1 MKIFEG
7 MTYNIRGFWLGV
19 KTPKLL
25 MLGLIRLAAVI
36 IITII
41 FASLIFVH
49 HQEILTLIW
58 TRPESRWLLWLWY
71 LLSWML
77 SLFLVALSSVF
88 SYLISQILFCVIIMD
103 VMSRITERLVSGQEK
118 EPQKMPFLKRFFYL
132 IKQEIPR
139 TIVPVLLSLLIML
152 LGWLTPL
159 GPLFTIFSSLTA
171 VIFLAWDNTDLVPAR
186 RLYPFRTRFKF
197 FYKNLPVHLGFGLL
211 FLIPIASIFFLSF
224 SPVGATLYY
233 IKEHDNI

>member
-1 MKIFEG
+1 MKLFDGI
-7 MTYNIRGFWLGV
+7 TYNIRGFWIGV

-41 FASLIFVH
+41 FASLILVY
-49 HQEILTLIW
+49 HQEILNLIW
-58 TRPESRWLLWLWY
+58 TRPESRWLLWLWH

-77 SLFLVALSSVF
+77 SLFLVVLSSVF

-103 VMSRITERLVSGQEK
+103 TMSIITERLASGQEK
-118 EPQKMPFLKRFFYL
+118 EPQKMPLLSRFFYL
-132 IKQEIPR
+132 VKQEIPR
-139 TIVPVLLSLLIML
+139 TIVPVLLTLFIMG
-152 LGWLTPL
+152 LGWLTPF
-159 GPLFTIFSSLTA
+159 GPLFTIFSSLIA
-171 VIFLAWDNTDLVPAR
+171 AIFLAWDNTDLVPAR
-186 RLYPFRTRFKF
+186 RLYPFKTRFKL
-197 FYKNLPVHLGFGLL
+197 FYKNLPFHLGFGLL

-233 IKEHDNI
+233 VEEHG

>member
-1 MKIFEG
+1 MKLFDGI
-7 MTYNIRGFWLGV
+7 TYNIRGFWIGV

-41 FASLIFVH
+41 FASLILVY
-49 HQEILTLIW
+49 HQEILNLIW
-58 TRPESRWLLWLWY
+58 TRPESRWLLWLWH

-77 SLFLVALSSVF
+77 SLFLVVLSSVF

-103 VMSRITERLVSGQEK
+103 TMSIITERLASGQEK
-118 EPQKMPFLKRFFYL
+118 EPQKMPLLSRFFYL
-132 IKQEIPR
+132 VKQEIPR
-139 TIVPVLLSLLIML
+139 TIVPVLLSLFIMG
-152 LGWLTPL
+152 LGWLTPF
-159 GPLFTIFSSLTA
+159 GPLFTIFSSLIA
-171 VIFLAWDNTDLVPAR
+171 AIFLAWDNTDLVPAR
-186 RLYPFRTRFKF
+186 RLYPFKTRFKF
-197 FYKNLPVHLGFGLL
+197 FYKNLPFHLGFGLL

-233 IKEHDNI
+233 VEEHG

>member
-1 MKIFEG
+1 MKIVEG
-7 MTYNIRGFWLGV
+7 MIYNIRGCWLGI

-41 FASLIFVH
+41 LSSLILVY
-49 HQEILTLIW
+49 HQEILSVFW
-58 TRPESRWLLWLWY
+58 TKPESRWLLWLWY

-77 SLFLVALSSVF
+77 CLFLVVLSSVF
-88 SYLISQILFCVIIMD
+88 SYLISQVLFCVIIMD
-103 VMSRITERLVSGQEK
+103 TMSRITERLVSGQEK
-118 EPQKMPFLKRFFYL
+118 APQNMSVLKRFFYL

-139 TIVPVLLSLLIML
+139 TIVPVLLSLFVMGI
-152 LGWLTPL
+152 GWLTPL
-159 GPLFTIFSSLTA
+159 GPIFTVFSSLVA

-186 RLYPFRTRFKF
+186 RRYPFKARFKF

-233 IKEHDNI
+233 IKEHDT

>member
-7 MTYNIRGFWLGV
+7 MIYNIRGFWLGV

-41 FASLIFVH
+41 FASLILVY
-49 HQEILTLIW
+49 HQEILNLIW
-58 TRPESRWLLWLWY
+58 TRPESRWLLWLWH

-77 SLFLVALSSVF
+77 SLFLVVLSSVF
-88 SYLISQILFCVIIMD
+88 SYLISQILFCVVIMD
-103 VMSRITERLVSGQEK
+103 TMSRITERLASGQEK
-118 EPQKMPFLKRFFYL
+118 EPQKMPFLKQFFYL

-139 TIVPVLLSLLIML
+139 TIVPVLLSLFIML

-171 VIFLAWDNTDLVPAR
+171 AIFLAWDNTDLVPAR
-186 RLYPFRTRFKF
+186 RLYPFKTRFKF
-197 FYKNLPVHLGFGLL
+197 FYKNLLFHLGFGLL
-211 FLIPIASIFFLSF
+211 YLIPIASIFFLSF

-233 IKEHDNI
+233 VKEHG

>member
-1 MKIFEG
+1 MKVFDG
-7 MTYNIRGFWLGV
+7 MTYNIRGFWLGI

-41 FASLIFVH
+41 FASLILVY
-49 HQEILTLIW
+49 HQEILNLIW
-58 TRPESRWLLWLWY
+58 TRPESRWLLWLWH

-77 SLFLVALSSVF
+77 SLFLVVLSSVF

-103 VMSRITERLVSGQEK
+103 TMSIITERLASGQEK
-118 EPQKMPFLKRFFYL
+118 EPQKMPLLSRFFYL
-132 IKQEIPR
+132 VKQEIPR
-139 TIVPVLLSLLIML
+139 TIVPVLLSLFIMG
-152 LGWLTPL
+152 LGWLTPF
-159 GPLFTIFSSLTA
+159 GPLFTIFSSLIA
-171 VIFLAWDNTDLVPAR
+171 AIFLAWDNTDLVPAR
-186 RLYPFRTRFKF
+186 RLYPFKTRFKF
-197 FYKNLPVHLGFGLL
+197 FYKNLPFHLGFGLL

-233 IKEHDNI
+233 VEEHG